1 MIIVGLTGG
10 IGTGKTVVATIF
22 NQLGIPV
29 YDTDIQAKRLYKN
42 ATIKS
47 ECIKIFGNNI
57 IDKSGEVN
65 LHAVGKM
72 IFTNSVLL
80 KKINSIIHP
89 AVFDDILLWKDKNN
103 APYVIIE
110 SAILFESGLNLNM
123 NKVISVVAPPE
134 IRIRRI
140 KERNHLTETEINDRI
155 NTQWSEIKKQALSQF
170 IIINDGVNP
179 IIPQVELINKKI
191 LNLK

>member
-29 YDTDIQAKRLYKN
+29 YDTDIQAKKLYKN

-47 ECIKIFGNNI
+47 ECVKLFGHNI
-57 IDKSGEVN
+57 IDQSGEVN
-65 LHAVGKM
+65 LHAVGKI
-72 IFTNSVLL
+72 IFTNSDLL

-89 AVFDDILLWKDKNN
+89 AVFEDILLWKKKFN
-103 APYVIIE
+103 APYAIIE
-110 SAILFESGLNLNM
+110 SAILFESGLNLNI
-123 NKVISVVAPPE
+123 NKVISVVAPQE

-140 KERNHLTETEINDRI
+140 KERSHLTESEINDRI
-155 NTQWSEIKKQALSQF
+155 KIQWSESKKQALSHF
-170 IIINDGVNP
+170 TIKNDELNP
-179 IIPQVELINKKI
+179 IIPQVELIHKQI
-191 LNLK
+191 LSIK